1 MSIGSLLKNV
11 GRTTYAVMKKNGHIA
26 LGIGAV
32 LGLFGSVALAYTT
45 RPKVDR
51 ILSERKKKL
60 KEIQNDE
67 ELEDE
72 EKEELE
78 KEVNRDTVKEL
89 AKTAGPI
96 AACFIITAGCMGGV
110 VGIAAHRI
118 DTLTTIAKASDI
130 ACNQLALATEEV
142 VGEEKANEIKAK
154 AAEKTMAIQN
164 ENNYKALSGEYVNR
178 NGFIVTGKG
187 DVPFYDSQCG
197 RTFLCSIEAIEHGA
211 SICNDKMCQKNKKI
225 RIQYNEFCHEIG
237 LPPTRLGEGRYFDE
251 PIVVNLSNAI
261 PWGEGSL
268 RVMDFQKQLKI
279 GY

>member
-1 MSIGSLLKNV
+1 MSLGTLFKTVGNV
-11 GRTTYAVMKKNGHIA
+11 TMSCMRKNGHIA
-26 LGIGAV
+26 LGAGAV
-32 LGLFGSVALAYTT
+32 LGLFGSIALAYSA
-45 RPKVDR
+45 RPKVDKA
-51 ILSERKKKL
+51 LDERKKKIN
-60 KEIQNDE
+60 EIQNNKELTE
-67 ELEDE
+67 EQ
-72 EKEELE
+72 KEELE
-78 KEVNRDTVKEL
+78 KEVNHATVKEI
-89 AKTAGPI
+89 AKAAGPVL
-96 AACFIITAGCMGGV
+96 AATIVAAGCMGGV

-154 AAEKTMAIQN
+154 AVENVIQN
-164 ENNYKALSGEYVNR
+164 ENSYKASSGEYVNR

-197 RTFLCSIEAIEHGA
+197 RAFLCSIEAIEHGA
-211 SICNDKMCQKNKKI
+211 SACNDKMYQKNKKI

-268 RVMDFQKQLKI
+268 RVMDFNRQLKV